1 MKTVDLNSD
10 MGEGF
15 GPWTI
20 GDGVDE
26 AIMPLISSANIATGF
41 HAGDPN
47 IMRRTVE
54 LALEHG
60 VGIGAHPGFRDLVGF
75 GRRHINAPAA
85 ELINDMLYQLGA
97 LREFARLHGAKLQ
110 HIKPHGALYMHLARD
125 EQAACEFVGTLQ
137 RIDPELRLF
146 CMPNSATWRAAQALG
161 QPTVREFYA
170 DRDYDN
176 SGSIVFI
183 RRVKALD
190 PQEVAAKV
198 LLACQEGRVRTV
210 EGDDIEIAF
219 DSVCVHSDTPAALA
233 LVQAT
238 RAALLDAGIT
248 IKAPR

>member
-1 MKTVDLNSD
+1 MKAVDLNSD

-54 LALEHG
+54 LAIQHG

-75 GRRHINAPAA
+75 GRRHINAPAT
-85 ELINDMLYQLGA
+85 EQINDMLYQLGA
-97 LREFARLHGAKLQ
+97 LREFARLNGVCLQ

-125 EQAACEFVGTLQ
+125 EQAAHEFVETLH
-137 RIDPELRLF
+137 RLDPELLLF
-146 CMPNSATWRAAQALG
+146 CMDGSATWRAAQELG
-161 QPTVREFYA
+161 HPVVREFYA

-190 PQEVAAKV
+190 SQEVAAKV
-198 LLACQEGRVRTV
+198 LRACREGKVRTV
-210 EGDDIEIAF
+210 EGDDIDIAF
-219 DSVCVHSDTPAALA
+219 DSICIHSDTPGALA
-233 LVQAT
+233 LVEAT
-238 RAALLDAGIT
+238 RAALDAAGIA
-248 IKAPR
+248 IRAPR

>member
-75 GRRHINAPAA
+75 GRRHLNAPAV

-97 LREFARLHGAKLQ
+97 LREFARLHGARLQ

-125 EQAACEFVGTLQ
+125 EQAAREFVETLQ
-137 RIDPELRLF
+137 RIDPALLLF
-146 CMPNSATWRAAQALG
+146 CMPGSATWRAAQALG

-183 RRVKALD
+183 RRVQALD

-198 LLACQEGRVRTV
+198 LRACQEGRVRTV

-219 DSVCVHSDTPAALA
+219 DSVCIHSDTPGALA

-238 RAALLDAGIT
+238 RWALLDAGIG
-248 IKAPR
+248 IRASR